1 MYVQSNANTEFW
13 KWKMV
18 RRKQKENRQ
27 TKIYITNEFKL
38 SLSSFYL
45 SLFELDS
52 FPIIKFLLIALWFS
66 AVCVCLCLC
75 VYSCIC
81 SVCLKCANICCC
93 FICSLFYLVYPL
105 ASTERKK
112 TRENTTVSLD
122 CFLILLVLNWGYCA
136 KKKNKNKYLHINFFE
151 IL

>member
-1 MYVQSNANTEFW
+1 
-13 KWKMV
+13 MV

-66 AVCVCLCLC
+66 AVCVCVC
-75 VYSCIC
+75 VYVFIRV
-81 SVCLKCANICCC
+81 SVRCVLSVLMFVVVLYVHC
-93 FICSLFYLVYPL
+93 FI
-105 ASTERKK
+105 
-112 TRENTTVSLD
+112 
-122 CFLILLVLNWGYCA
+122 
-136 KKKNKNKYLHINFFE
+136 
-151 IL
+151 